1 MGGWWCPMGFP
12 SVVPLAPRGADLP
25 DPRAHLLGN
34 WLQQLLGWVFVWVLF
49 SPCSSA
55 WWLDA
60 RAPGETPVLGGL
72 LARGFWHVS
81 T

>member
-12 SVVPLAPRGADLP
+12 SVVPLAPQGADLP

-34 WLQQLLGWVFVWVLF
+34 WLQQLRGWVFGWVLF

-55 WWLDA
+55 W
-60 RAPGETPVLGGL
+60 
-72 LARGFWHVS
+72 
-81 T
+81 